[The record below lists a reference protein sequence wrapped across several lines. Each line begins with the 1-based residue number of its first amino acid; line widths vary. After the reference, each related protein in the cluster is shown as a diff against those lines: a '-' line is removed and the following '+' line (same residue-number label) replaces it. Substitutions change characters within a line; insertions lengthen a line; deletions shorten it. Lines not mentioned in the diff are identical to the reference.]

1 MKKSGIAL
9 LLCISIIINSVLVPA
24 FAAEEPKAEP
34 TDNAEYIDIGAYTIG
49 NNVTINQLLE
59 QYKFTARQGHGFAA
73 ESGNNL
79 IDRLKGQHA
88 TIVGNDN
95 AKNGAD
101 RLIIG
106 RDGSKIW
113 IQDKYYNTA
122 SGSVSAC
129 FDEDGFFRYL
139 DADGN
144 AMQIEVPSDQYDAAV
159 KLMRKRIENGE
170 LENAGITDP
179 DDAESLVRKG
189 NLTYKQAVNLAK
201 AGTIDS
207 LTYDAVNGVVSAS
220 CAFGISSLIT
230 YSISRLNGVPAKEAL
245 KTSAIQGVKTGGI
258 VFGTSVISSQLA
270 RTNVVKVFT
279 PSSEALVKALGDDF
293 ASGLLKSIGR
303 ETVGLSDDAIRT
315 QAAKILRN
323 QALTAGV
330 TVVLLSAGD
339 VVDIIRGRISAE
351 QLFKNLA
358 VTTVGVAGGYV
369 GSVLGGTAGSAIA
382 PGVGTTAGSIVGG
395 VIVGGVAGYGAEKLF
410 GLILKDDAEKMMVII
425 EDNFLQ
431 LSQDYLVNED
441 EATHIADE
449 LQGKLTGDTLKDMF
463 ASDNQNQYAQELIEP
478 LVEEEVSKRATI
490 KAPTAAEMRA
500 ELKNSLKGVVF
511 VH

>member
-9 LLCISIIINSVLVPA
+9 LLGICIMIKSVLIPA
-24 FAAEEPKAEP
+24 FAAEEPKIELI
-34 TDNAEYIDIGAYTIG
+34 DDGEYIDIGAYTIG
-49 NNVTINQLLE
+49 NNVTVNQLLE
-59 QYKFTARQGHGFAA
+59 QHKFTARQGHGFAA

-79 IDRLKGQHA
+79 IDRLKGQNA
-88 TIVGNDN
+88 TIVGSDN
-95 AKNGAD
+95 AKNGPD

-113 IQDKYYNTA
+113 VQDKYYNTA
-122 SGSVSAC
+122 SGSIGAC
-129 FDEDGFFRYL
+129 FDDDGIFRYL

-144 AMQIEVPSDQYDAAV
+144 AMQIEVPSDQYDDAV
-159 KLMRKRIENGE
+159 TLMRKRIEAGE

-179 DDAESLVRKG
+179 DDAENLVRKG

-207 LTYDAVNGVVSAS
+207 LTYDAVNGVVSAG

-230 YSISRLNGVPAKEAL
+230 YSVSRLNGAPAKEAL

-270 RTNVVKVFT
+270 RTNVVEVFA

-293 ASGLLKSIGR
+293 ASGLLKSVGR
-303 ETVGLSDDAIRT
+303 ETAGLTDDAMRA

-358 VTTVGVAGGYV
+358 VTTVGVAGGYA
-369 GSVLGGTAGSAIA
+369 GSVLGGAVGSAVA
-382 PGVGTTAGSIVGG
+382 PGAGTTAGSIAGG

-410 GLILKDDAEKMMVII
+410 GLILKDDAEKMMEIL
-425 EDNFLQ
+425 EDNFLR
-431 LSQDYLVNED
+431 LSQDYLINED
-441 EATHIADE
+441 EATQIADA

-463 ASDNQNQYAQELIEP
+463 ASDNPNEYAQELIEP
-478 LVEEEVSKRATI
+478 LVEEEVSKRAAI